1 MHPSRLDRAI
11 QASIVIPVFNKVDY
25 TRKCIESVTQNTP
38 DICYELVFVDNASS
52 DETPAYLKSL
62 RGNTKIITNENNV
75 GFTQACNQG
84 ARIAEGEYVVF
95 LNNDTE
101 PQEGWLKSLI
111 DLARSDEHIGIAG
124 SKLVYPDGR
133 LQEAGGIVFSDGQGW
148 NYGRLDDPDKPDYSY
163 VREVDYVSGAS
174 MLVRRDLLE
183 KLNYFDERY
192 SPGYYEDTDLCFG
205 ARSLNYRVVFC
216 PFSRVIHHEG
226 VSSGT
231 DLSEGMKK
239 YQVTNRS
246 KFVQKW
252 SEDLKKQYAPRAEN
266 IVPASERNTRGNIL
280 VIDPSLPMFDRASGS
295 LRLFHIVRLLKNQ
308 GYHVTYIARN
318 GSGQERYARIL
329 EEMGIEI
336 HATDPAM
343 LRSMGL
349 GAEGMGIDLK
359 RLLTRRCYEIAYL
372 SFYEIA
378 CQYLPAIREFSPE
391 TKIVV
396 DSVDIHFVREQRMA
410 EIFHDAALMEKAEKT
425 RREEIAI
432 YGNADAVVTVTDQDW
447 DHLKPHLPGKEHFVI
462 PNIHPADGDP
472 ATCEHR
478 EGLLFIGNFNHPPNT
493 DAVTYFVRE
502 VFPQVKRD
510 IPGMTLTVVGNNPPE
525 EIIGLRSDDVVI
537 TGYVP
542 ETEPYLKKA
551 RVSISPLRFGSGMK
565 GKIGEAMAAGLP
577 VVTTSIGAE
586 GMGLVSGD
594 NALIADDAESFSKG
608 IINLCSDDRLW
619 EEMALSGKQ
628 YIRDNFSPEK
638 VDERLRAMMSSLNF
652 KNRRVFDPCDLHG
665 IKGKESIAGLVSIV
679 ILTFNEL
686 DYTKRCVESIQKN
699 TPEPHEIIF
708 VDNGSRDGTVK
719 WFKKFVTINSR
730 YRLIENKENLGFAR
744 GCNQGIETS
753 KGEHILLLNNDVLVT
768 ENWLSGMLEHLNSS
782 PDIGIVGPMTNN
794 ISGIQ
799 KAEGITYRSEE
810 HLEAYAREFRNR
822 NRHRRVPSRRLVGF
836 CMLFRR
842 HLVNEIGPLDETFGT
857 GNFEDDDFCLRAAL
871 AGYRNVIAGDVFIH
885 HYGSRSFIGNRINY
899 GASLTGNRKI
909 FDGKWRGMQLDEA
922 QGRYCLAMRNVEEAR
937 EQYHLGRL
945 NRAVDLY
952 LEAIK
957 FVPSDPRTYHELA
970 EMLIRT
976 KNFKE
981 ALDVLREI
989 PTAKQNG
996 KTWALTGF
1004 AKEGLN
1010 EDDAASVFAERTLEH
1025 PETRAEALNLK
1036 GILAYKKGILEEAAT
1051 FFRRAIEADPSC
1063 GETHTNLGVVIW
1075 KKDPGE
1081 EALGYLEKGFILS
1094 PDVADVANLYHTATR
1109 NLDLLPRAEAI
1120 FREAK
1125 GLYPLNRTISFLLI
1139 DLLMSQENYAQAM
1152 GEIERAMT
1160 LFEVEEGF
1168 LQAAV
1173 EVRSKVGP
1181 LEPSKNKKSQ
1191 NTISLCMI
1199 VKNEEK
1205 NLIRCLSNTKPAVD
1219 EIIVVD
1225 TGSTDGTRDIAA
1237 ALGAK
1242 VFDIPWQ
1249 DDFSEARNTSISK
1262 ATGKW
1267 ILVLDADEVIAPGDL
1282 IKLRKLIS
1290 TAKDRKVRA
1299 DGFILTTRNY
1309 SSAMNTEGWT
1319 PNDGFY
1325 ANEEMGPGWYPSRK
1339 ARLFRNNS
1347 RIRFKGAVHELVE
1360 DSMLRHKLKILTSD
1374 IPVHH
1379 YGTMKAKEGADK
1391 GEIYYELGKKKID
1404 ESGGNARAVYELAVQ
1419 AARLRRYD
1427 EAVELWKRFLGS
1439 GSKEDLH
1446 LAHLNLGHVYLETG
1460 RYEEA
1465 AKACKKALEVDP
1477 GLKEARLNL
1486 AMSEFYMGQPEEA
1499 AVILDGLIRKH
1510 PDYTPARA
1518 LLAATLNLAGDSD
1531 RYEASVDL
1539 MRKEDI
1545 NPAIFFQTYA
1555 EKLQSAGREED
1566 GVKLLKAARDTW
1578 RDLLKSRGLEA
1589 SDEEIERVMVM
1600 AAGESTPSA
1609 VGPDGITEDPCL
1621 QETERTGHAPSL
1633 RAD

>member
-1 MHPSRLDRAI
+1 MHSSRLDRAI
-11 QASIVIPVFNKVDY
+11 QASVIIPVFNKADF
-25 TRKCIESVTQNTP
+25 TRKCVESVKQNTS
-38 DICYELVFVDNASS
+38 DICYELIFVDNAST

-75 GFTQACNQG
+75 GFTVACNQG

-101 PQEGWLKSLI
+101 PQEGWLESLI
-111 DLARSDEHIGIAG
+111 DLARSDALIGIVG

-133 LQEAGGIVFSDGQGW
+133 LQEAGGIVFSDGQAW
-148 NYGRLDDPDKPDYSY
+148 NYGRLDDPEKPEYSY
-163 VREVDYVSGAS
+163 VREVDYVSAAS
-174 MLVRRDLLE
+174 MLIRKELLE

-205 ARSLNYRVVFC
+205 ARSVGYKVVFC

-226 VSSGT
+226 ISSGT
-231 DLSEGMKK
+231 DLSQGMKK
-239 YQVTNRS
+239 YQGINRA

-252 SEDLKKQYAPRAEN
+252 TEELKKQCTPRAEN
-266 IVPASERNTRGNIL
+266 IIAASERNTRGNIL
-280 VIDPSLPMFDRASGS
+280 LIDPSLPMFDRASGS
-295 LRLFHIVRLLKNQ
+295 LRLFQIVRLLKDQ
-308 GYHVTYIARN
+308 GYHVTFIARN
-318 GSGQERYARIL
+318 ANGQERYARIL
-329 EEMGIEI
+329 QGMGIEV
-336 HATDPAM
+336 HASDPAM
-343 LRSMGL
+343 LRSIGL
-349 GAEGMGIDLK
+349 EAQGPGIDMK
-359 RLLTRRCYEIAYL
+359 RLLARRSYNMAYL
-372 SFYEIA
+372 SFYDIA
-378 CQYLPAIREFSPE
+378 LQYLPAIREFSPE
-391 TKIVV
+391 TKIAV

-410 EIFHDAALMEKAEKT
+410 EILRDEALMERAEKT
-425 RREEIAI
+425 RREEIEI
-432 YGNADAVVTVTDQDW
+432 YGVADAVVTVTDQDW
-447 DHLKPHLPGKEHFVI
+447 GHLEPYLPERDHFVI
-462 PNIHPADGDP
+462 PNIHPVKDDP
-472 ATCEHR
+472 LTCELR
-478 EGLLFIGNFNHPPNT
+478 EGLLFIGNFNHPPNA

-502 VFPQVKRD
+502 IFPLVKREM
-510 IPGMTLTVVGNNPPE
+510 PGMTVTVVGNNPPE
-525 EIIGLRSDDVVI
+525 EITSLQGEDVLV

-586 GMGLVSGD
+586 GMGLVSGE
-594 NALIADDAESFSKG
+594 NALIADDIESFSRG
-608 IINLCSDDRLW
+608 IINLCNDDRLW
-619 EEMALSGKQ
+619 EEMALAGKQ

-638 VDERLRAMMSSLNF
+638 VDESLRAMLSCMNF
-652 KNRRVFDPCDLHG
+652 KNRQIYDPCDLHG
-665 IKGKESIAGLVSIV
+665 SNRKESVAGLVSIV

-708 VDNGSRDGTVK
+708 VDNGSRDGTLK
-719 WFKKFVTINSR
+719 WFKKFVTRNSR

-744 GCNQGIETS
+744 GCNQGIEIS
-753 KGEHILLLNNDVLVT
+753 KGEYILLLNNDVLVT
-768 ENWLSGMLEHLNSS
+768 ENWLSGMLEHLRST

-799 KAEGITYRSEE
+799 KAEGITYRSAG

-822 NRHRRVPSRRLVGF
+822 SRNRRVPSRRLVGF

-842 HLVNEIGPLDETFGT
+842 SLVNEIGPLDETFGT

-909 FDGKWRGMQLDEA
+909 FDGKWRGMQLDEV
-922 QGRYCLAMRNVEEAR
+922 QGRYCLAMRSVEEAR
-937 EQYHLGRL
+937 EQYQLGRL

-952 LEAIK
+952 LDAIK
-957 FVPSDPRTYHELA
+957 FVPSDPKTYHELA

-981 ALDVLREI
+981 ALDVLGEI
-989 PTAKQNG
+989 PTAKQSG
-996 KTWALTGF
+996 MTWALTGF

-1010 EDDAASVFAERTLEH
+1010 EDDAASVLAEKTLEH
-1025 PETRAEALNLK
+1025 PESRAEALNLK
-1036 GILAYKKGILEEAAT
+1036 GILAYKKADLEEAAA
-1051 FFRRAIEADPSC
+1051 FFRQAIEADPSY
-1063 GETHTNLGVVIW
+1063 GEARTNLGVVRW
-1075 KKDPGE
+1075 KKEPGG
-1081 EALGYLEKGFILS
+1081 EALGSLEKGFILS
-1094 PDVADVANLYHTATR
+1094 PDVTDVANLYHTAAR
-1109 NLDLLPRAEAI
+1109 NLDQLPRAEAI

-1139 DLLMSQENYAQAM
+1139 DLLMSQEKFAEAM
-1152 GEIERAMT
+1152 EETERAMT
-1160 LFEVEEGF
+1160 LFEIDDGLLE
-1168 LQAAV
+1168 AAL
-1173 EVRSKVGP
+1173 EIRKKVGP
-1181 LEPSKNKKSQ
+1181 MEPVKKKRTE
-1191 NTISLCMI
+1191 TISLCMI
-1199 VKNEEK
+1199 VKNEGA
-1205 NLIRCLSNTKPAVD
+1205 NLIRCLSTMKPAVD

-1225 TGSTDGTRDIAA
+1225 TGSTDRTRDIAA

-1242 VFDIPWQ
+1242 VFDIPWR
-1249 DDFSEARNTSISK
+1249 DDFSEARNTSISR
-1262 ATGKW
+1262 ATGEW

-1282 IKLRKLIS
+1282 VKLRKLIS
-1290 TAKDRKVRA
+1290 TPKDRKARA

-1309 SSAMNTEGWT
+1309 SKAMNTEGWT
-1319 PNDGFY
+1319 PSDGFY

-1339 ARLFRNNS
+1339 ARLFRNDS

-1360 DSMLRHKLKILTSD
+1360 DSMLRHKLKILKSD

-1379 YGTMKAKEGADK
+1379 YGTMKAKEGSDK

-1439 GSKEDLH
+1439 GSNEDLH

-1460 RYEEA
+1460 RHAEA
-1465 AKACKKALEVDP
+1465 AAACKKALEIDP

-1486 AMSEFYMGQPEEA
+1486 AMSEFYMGRPKEA
-1499 AVILDGLIRKH
+1499 AVILDDLIRKI
-1510 PDYTPARA
+1510 PDYIPARA
-1518 LLAATLNLAGDSD
+1518 LLAATLILTGENN
-1531 RYEASVDL
+1531 RYKAIVDH

-1545 NPAIFFQTYA
+1545 NSAVFFQTYA
-1555 EKLQSAGREED
+1555 DKLLSAGREED
-1566 GVKLLKAARDTW
+1566 GAILLKAARESW
-1578 RDLLKSRGLEA
+1578 RGLLISRGLEA
-1589 SDEEIERVMVM
+1589 SDEEIERVMVI
-1600 AAGESTPSA
+1600 AAGENSSSA
-1609 VGPDGITEDPCL
+1609 GGTDEIPDDPGLQGIEQT
-1621 QETERTGHAPSL
+1621 QNAPSSC
-1633 RAD
+1633 AD